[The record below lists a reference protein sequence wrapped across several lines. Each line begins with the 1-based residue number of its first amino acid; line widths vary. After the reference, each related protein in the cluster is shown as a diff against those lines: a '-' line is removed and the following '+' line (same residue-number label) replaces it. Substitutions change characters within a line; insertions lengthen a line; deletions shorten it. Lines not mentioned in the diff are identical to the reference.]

1 MMVVLTEDKNMTLR
15 ELREQIYFQLCES
28 IENVLEVDY
37 DNLKFL
43 PENNIDFSNPETVN
57 RCSSFSLEE
66 LKKQRGWAGKA
77 KYLDNCLLKL
87 GSGTARIVYL
97 LEPTKVIKLAK
108 NDKGIA
114 QNEVEA
120 GLMKDSKGMYSNVL
134 AQIIDFDED
143 YLWVEMEVAKK
154 LDAKT
159 FQNATGMSWKDYS
172 KYIQYYEWDLKKLGN
187 YSDEIPQEVME
198 NEFFSSMVDVAANLK
213 LSLGDFAKPS
223 TYGIVQRDG
232 EPQVVLIDMGLTQ
245 SVFNSHYD
253 KRRKN
258 RRF

>member
-1 MMVVLTEDKNMTLR
+1 MVVLTEDKNMTLR

-28 IENVLEVDY
+28 IEYVSEVDY

-77 KYLDNCLLKL
+77 KYLNNCLPKL
-87 GSGTARIVYL
+87 GSGSARIVYL

-120 GLMKDSKGMYSNVL
+120 GLMKDSQGMYSNIL
-134 AQIIDFDED
+134 AEIIDYDED

-159 FQNATGMSWKDYS
+159 FQKATGMSWKDYS
-172 KYIQYYEWDLKKLGN
+172 KYIQYYDWYLKGFRLH
-187 YSDEIPQEVME
+187 SQEIPEEVMK
-198 NEFFSSMVDVAANLK
+198 NEFFSSIIDAAGNLG
-213 LSLGDFAKPS
+213 LSFGDFKRPS
-223 TYGIVQRDG
+223 TYGVVQRDG
-232 EPQVVLIDMGLTQ
+232 EPEVVLIDMGLTQ
-245 SVFNSHYD
+245 SVYDSHYD
-253 KRRKN
+253 RKKR
-258 RRF
+258 F